1 MRELTESEMGWLNAD
16 WIKIAGWTRTFTEDE
31 KAAFEKL
38 GEAQG
43 LCMTA
48 WMTQRLR
55 RFGNPKAKP
64 VIPRDPNLREAVSLM
79 KKLGVPWDRM
89 LPDDYD

>member
-31 KAAFEKL
+31 KAAFDKL

-43 LCMTA
+43 LCMT
-48 WMTQRLR
+48 
-55 RFGNPKAKP
+55 P
-64 VIPRDPNLREAVSLM
+64 
-79 KKLGVPWDRM
+79 
-89 LPDDYD
+89 